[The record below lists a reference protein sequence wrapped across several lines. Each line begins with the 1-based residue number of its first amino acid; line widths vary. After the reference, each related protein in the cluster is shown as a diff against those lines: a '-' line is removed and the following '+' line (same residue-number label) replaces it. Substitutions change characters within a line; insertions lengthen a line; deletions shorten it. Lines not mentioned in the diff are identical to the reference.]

1 MHKQLLI
8 IFCTIGMTFAQI
20 QYGGIPKYFDSRIDN
35 LNFIQIDKN
44 QEVDRQFHPM
54 VFQFGD
60 EFDVNINVMESSV
73 VIQNEN
79 DVTFILGVESRDAYG
94 IGLNFNE
101 FYLTENAQLFF
112 YDENKTQ
119 FYGSFNYLNNK
130 SSGNL
135 TTTILKSDRVII
147 ELNVPY
153 DEVDD
158 IRLNIDSIVHD
169 YTDIK
174 NYYNTVDS
182 NREDCNVNV
191 V

>member
-73 VIQNEN
+73 IIQNEN
-79 DVTFILGVESRDAYG
+79 DVTFILGV
-94 IGLNFNE
+94 
-101 FYLTENAQLFF
+101 
-112 YDENKTQ
+112 
-119 FYGSFNYLNNK
+119 
-130 SSGNL
+130 
-135 TTTILKSDRVII
+135 
-147 ELNVPY
+147 
-153 DEVDD
+153 
-158 IRLNIDSIVHD
+158 
-169 YTDIK
+169 
-174 NYYNTVDS
+174 
-182 NREDCNVNV
+182 
-191 V
+191 